1 MEDLSI
7 SDWISKRVF
16 VLPAVFQDYLSQRVG
31 ERGASDMIHLTQTF
45 SQLGHCL
52 FEPMQCN
59 IEFSCNACSQCSI
72 SESETEPSAAMAKR
86 PSESMSSSVG
96 YDASAAAAAAAGFP
110 PVPLPPRAG
119 QVYPWESYVMYAE
132 KVEDKEAMCS
142 WLVQCTDVMA
152 KTLPVEEQLK
162 MQLSSTLIQ
171 FTFYIIELNL
181 IHTIEYFCCVDLNS
195 LPRRM
200 TSAVEMSRLIQWPSD
215 QESRGAQQSVV

>member
-7 SDWISKRVF
+7 SDWISKHVF
-16 VLPAVFQDYLSQRVG
+16 VLPAVCQDYLSQRVG

-59 IEFSCNACSQCSI
+59 IEFSCNACSQCS
-72 SESETEPSAAMAKR
+72 ESETEPSAAMAKR
-86 PSESMSSSVG
+86 PSESMASSVG

-119 QVYPWESYVMYAE
+119 QVYPWESYMMYAE
-132 KVEDKEAMCS
+132 KVGDKDAMCS

-181 IHTIEYFCCVDLNS
+181 IHTIVF
-195 LPRRM
+195 
-200 TSAVEMSRLIQWPSD
+200 
-215 QESRGAQQSVV
+215 VV